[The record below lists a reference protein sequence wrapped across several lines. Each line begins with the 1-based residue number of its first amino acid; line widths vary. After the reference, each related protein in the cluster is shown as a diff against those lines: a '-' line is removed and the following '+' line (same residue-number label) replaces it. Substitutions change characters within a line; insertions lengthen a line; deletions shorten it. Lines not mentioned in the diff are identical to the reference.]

1 MSISERFAIT
11 EKGSGTTPMIFIHG
25 YGCDQNMWRLVTP
38 HFEPNFRVI
47 LYDQI
52 GAGNSDAS
60 AFVKSKYASLQGY
73 ADDLISICDALNLS
87 GITVVGHSV
96 SGMIS
101 LLAAK
106 KRPELF
112 EHLIMVGPSPCYLD
126 DGAYQGGFT
135 RESLEEL
142 LEFLEI
148 NHRGW
153 SAQMAPVIMGNPD
166 RPELALELESSFC
179 RTDPEI
185 AHHFARTTFLSDHR
199 SDLDGVAT
207 PTLILQCDEDA
218 IAPLTVGEY
227 MQATMPNAQLALIHS
242 EGHCP
247 HISAPDLVAETIR
260 NYLRAEP

>member
-1 MSISERFAIT
+1 MSISQRFSIA
-11 EKGSGTTPMIFIHG
+11 EKGSGTSPMIFIHG

-38 HFEPNFRVI
+38 YFEADYRVI

-52 GAGNSDAS
+52 GAGNSDTS

-73 ADDLISICDALNLS
+73 ADDLISICDSLSLS

-106 KRPELF
+106 KRPDLF
-112 EHLIMVGPSPCYLD
+112 KHLIMVGPSPCYLN
-126 DGAYQGGFT
+126 DGDYQGGFT

-179 RTDPEI
+179 RTDPDI

-199 SDLDGVAT
+199 SDLGAVTT

-218 IAPLTVGEY
+218 IAPVAVGEY
-227 MQATMPNAQLALIHS
+227 MQATMPNAQLVLIRS

-247 HISAPDLVAETIR
+247 HISAPDLVATCIKD
-260 NYLRAEP
+260 YLRSQP